1 MKLEDVIFARYHPT
15 RKFHLAMSSFKGKVS
30 IMDLSCKKTVFLEKN
45 AHDAP
50 CREISI
56 PEDIPDRL
64 LTCGC
69 DSFVKIYDMRKKAAG
84 IQIQSN
90 CGFTTISSSKCGGFF
105 VVGNLKGDL
114 ISYDMRDLKKPL
126 SITKGDGV
134 LITRVAFLKE
144 NFEHP
149 DNMEPMSSEHA
160 EQVSDELPDPP
171 EDQDDFSCLEQ
182 ILEINKGRPSE
193 FDCSSRVS
201 AIGNHKVNEDRRGS
215 ALFGHN
221 LANAFNFSINLESN
235 TDEISLPE
243 SPSANFSES
252 MKRIGKKDSSSRRR
266 SSYLPSC
273 LQLIHEENGD
283 KENLCLNSPNAL
295 SSAGPRFSSTP
306 ASSIRF
312 NNKDNTV
319 LPSENLDSSEEIID
333 VDALDSFGNN
343 ENSNVSQEKQAT
355 LLAPVLLTSRID
367 FNKEF
372 EAVRDAMRFE
382 IQSLNFDLSG
392 RHIETMTYVFNQRKA
407 LENRIARIEDCI
419 GILMNEDA
427 KIARVMDLIEE
438 NASLKVQLSSAFRQ
452 IKNFQNNE
460 VPKTE

>member
-1 MKLEDVIFARYHPT
+1 MKLEDVIFARYHPS
-15 RKFHLAMSSFKGKVS
+15 RKFHLAMTSFTGKVS
-30 IMDLSCKKTVFLEKN
+30 IMDLACKKTVFLEKN

-69 DSFVKIYDMRKKAAG
+69 DSFVKIFDMRKKAAG

-126 SITKGDGV
+126 AVTKGDGV
-134 LITRVAFLKE
+134 LITRVAFLSS
-144 NFEHP
+144 F
-149 DNMEPMSSEHA
+149 DLSDSMEPISEHA
-160 EQVSDELPDPP
+160 EQVSNELPDPP
-171 EDQDDFSCLEQ
+171 EDQDDFTCLEQ

-201 AIGNHKVNEDRRGS
+201 AIGNHKINEDRRGS

-235 TDEISLPE
+235 TDDISLPE

-266 SSYLPSC
+266 SSYLPSS

-306 ASSIRF
+306 ASSIRLK
-312 NNKDNTV
+312 NKDNTV
-319 LPSENLDSSEEIID
+319 LPSENLESSEEIID
-333 VDALDSFGNN
+333 VDALDSFGNK

-355 LLAPVLLTSRID
+355 LLAPVLLTSSID

-372 EAVRDAMRFE
+372 EAVREAMRFE

-407 LENRIARIEDCI
+407 LENRIARIEDCM

-427 KIARVMDLIEE
+427 KIARVMDLIDE
-438 NASLKVQLSSAFRQ
+438 NASLKVQLSSAFGQ
-452 IKNFQNNE
+452 IKILKNNE